1 MENKEKKSSTFVGKI
16 VWILVT
22 ILIAYNVK
30 LYLENR
36 VPVNAEVNGNGNDV
50 SYVRNNTEKW
60 W

>member
-50 SYVRNNTEKW
+50 SYVRNNTEK
-60 W
+60 

>member
-30 LYLENR
+30 LYMDNR
-36 VPVNAEVNGNGNDV
+36 VPVNAEVKGNGNDV
-50 SYVRNNTEKW
+50 YYVRNNT
-60 W
+60 